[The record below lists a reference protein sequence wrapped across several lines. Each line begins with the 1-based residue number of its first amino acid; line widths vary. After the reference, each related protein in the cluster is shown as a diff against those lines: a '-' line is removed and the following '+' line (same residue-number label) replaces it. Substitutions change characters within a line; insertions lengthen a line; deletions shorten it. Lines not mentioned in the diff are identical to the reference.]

1 MKNNKNRIR
10 YITILA
16 AVIAILSLG
25 IGYSSYSTTND
36 ASGTSEI
43 LKSKYDIKLD
53 NIHSKKTSNKD
64 ITYKLAPTITGNE
77 ISFSVSNLI
86 YNNNVSFKFDIKNE
100 GTVKV
105 KVKSIKVT
113 GLDKYEK
120 SLTYELSNIKV
131 GDVIKSDSVIKDNE
145 FILKYKQAILDEQ
158 GQNMNLELDNIVLA
172 IEFEKV
178 KE

>member
-1 MKNNKNRIR
+1 MKNNKTKIR

-36 ASGTSEI
+36 NSGTSEV
-43 LKSKYDIKLD
+43 LKSEYDIKLD
-53 NIHSKKTSNKD
+53 KIHNKKTSNKE
-64 ITYKLAPTITGNE
+64 IKYKQSPIITGDE
-77 ISFSVSNLI
+77 ISFSISNFI
-86 YNNNVSFKFDIKNE
+86 YDNSISFKFDINNA

-105 KVKSIKVT
+105 KIKDIKVT
-113 GLDKYEK
+113 GLDKYEDVL
-120 SLTYELSNIKV
+120 SYNISNIKV
-131 GDVIKSDSVIKDNE
+131 GDIIKPDSVIKDNE
-145 FILKYKQAILDEQ
+145 FVLKYKQAILNEY
-158 GQNMNLELDNIVLA
+158 GENMNLELDNIVLT